1 MALRRPGCPVPAI
14 MFMMEMKPLLNY
26 AQFNGKTMKKQQL
39 EQYLQKL
46 QLSGFEPQPDLASL
60 TKLQDAHLKFVPYEN
75 FDCMNGKITSLKRQ
89 DMFEKVIM
97 HNRGGIC
104 FELNGLFNWLL
115 ESIGFDVMS
124 FAARYIDKL
133 DTYQLR
139 RHRVMCV
146 TIDGKRYITDVGVNS
161 ESPRIPLELTEGLIQ
176 SDSIS
181 QYKFT
186 RNDFW
191 GWLLWQK
198 ERGKPWKRLFGF
210 TEEPQ
215 IDKDF
220 ITPSFWCDAHPDS
233 PFINTKKL
241 SIFREDCN
249 ITIRGNFLKFYL
261 GGRVKYRYKI
271 HNGAELKEILWEYFG
286 INVEYRL
293 RDDGIEY

>member
-1 MALRRPGCPVPAI
+1 MIKYIFIENGDESKL
-14 MFMMEMKPLLNY
+14 KPL
-26 AQFNGKTMKKQQL
+26 NGKTMNEQQIK
-39 EQYLQKL
+39 QYLRKL
-46 QLSGFEPQPDLASL
+46 QLGALTPAADLNTL
-60 TKLQDAHLKFVPYEN
+60 RQLQDAHLKFIPYEN
-75 FDCMNGKITSLKRQ
+75 FDCLNGRITSLKRR
-89 DMFEKVIM
+89 DLFEKLVL

-104 FELNGLFNWLL
+104 FELNSLYNWLL
-115 ESIGFDVMS
+115 ESLGFQPVS

-133 DTYQLR
+133 EVYQIR

-146 TIDGKRYITDVGVNS
+146 SLDGKRYLTDVGVNS
-161 ESPRIPLELTEGLIQ
+161 ESPRVPLELTEGLIQ
-176 SDSIS
+176 SDGIS

-186 RNDFW
+186 RDDFW

-220 ITPSFWCDAHPDS
+220 IMASFWCDAHPDS
-233 PFINTKKL
+233 PFITGKKL

-249 ITIRGNFLKFYL
+249 ITIRGNYLKFYL

-271 HNGAELKEILWEYFG
+271 RTGADLKELLWEYFG

-293 RDDGIEY
+293 KNDGIDFEG

>member
-1 MALRRPGCPVPAI
+1 
-14 MFMMEMKPLLNY
+14 MFMMEMKNLLTY
-26 AQFNGKTMKKQQL
+26 ADINGRPMKSKQIA
-39 EQYLQKL
+39 QYLQKL
-46 QLSGFEPQPDLASL
+46 QLADLELTPDLETL
-60 TKLQDAHLKFVPYEN
+60 TKLQDAHLKYVPYEN

-115 ESIGFDVMS
+115 ESIGFDVTS
-124 FAARYIDKL
+124 YAARYIDKL
-133 DTYQLR
+133 ETYQLR
-139 RHRVMCV
+139 RHRILC
-146 TIDGKRYITDVGVNS
+146 ISLGDKRYIADVGVNS
-161 ESPRIPLELTEGLIQ
+161 ESPRVPLELTEGLIQ

-186 RNDFW
+186 KNDFW

-220 ITPSFWCDAHPDS
+220 ITASFWCDAHPDS

-286 INVEYRL
+286 INVEYQL
-293 RDDGIEY
+293 KDDGIEY